1 MHVKDK
7 VCVVTG
13 AASGIGEAV
22 ARAYAEAGARGVVIA
37 DLKTSR
43 ERLAKVAGDIDGL
56 PITAD
61 VGLEEDI
68 KALIAAAED
77 KYGPVDVFFSNAG
90 LSRKGQESASDA
102 DWDVSWRVHVMS
114 HVFAARALVP
124 GMLAR
129 GSGYLL
135 NTASA
140 AGLLASLNSMPYGVT
155 KNAAVALA
163 EHLAIQYGD
172 RGIRVSVLCPQSVQT
187 GMTTP
192 GPSAAR
198 VDGVLQPPEVARMV
212 IEAMEAERFL
222 ILSHPQVAEY
232 MQRKA
237 SSRDRWITG
246 MRRLRDKIYG
256 APGYGLK
263 LSGSDFVHPRRKRIQ
278 HFVQYLAVV
287 AARAHQHMEGMIG
300 LLHRMQRC
308 QCTRPFDDRFKQT
321 QFRERVACSLQE
333 QHRDIDIREMLWHD
347 RWTAFPL
354 DAGESRERRAR
365 GHRPKAQS
373 PAPATSCARRMIC
386 RPRSAATRHSSAR
399 PLPPRPAR
407 RRGRP
412 PANRAACCLFPYKE
426 TDSATSRCR
435 ARQAR
440 QRSPPSTHAS
450 CRRRRHARTRNRPA
464 PSRGRIRS
472 AETGGAFA
480 IAISSFCA
488 SAAFKTSKMPRIQ
501 LQVQGCHS
509 SVRFQLCVG
518 RA

>member
-1 MHVKDK
+1 MLPVAHREAKTGEGFYPQRETALRSETPHPALRATFSHKGRRDITAVAATSNECFNRDDPLNGNSNMHVKGK

-13 AASGIGEAV
+13 AASGIGAAV
-22 ARAYAEAGARGVVIA
+22 ARAYAEAGARGVVVA

-43 ERLAKVAGDIDGL
+43 DRLAAVAGDIDGL
-56 PITAD
+56 AVTAD
-61 VGLEEDI
+61 VGIEEDV

-155 KNAAVALA
+155 KNAAIALA

-222 ILSHPQVAEY
+222 ILSHQQVAEY

-237 SSRDRWITG
+237 SSRERWLSG

-256 APGYGLK
+256 AP
-263 LSGSDFVHPRRKRIQ
+263 
-278 HFVQYLAVV
+278 
-287 AARAHQHMEGMIG
+287 
-300 LLHRMQRC
+300 
-308 QCTRPFDDRFKQT
+308 
-321 QFRERVACSLQE
+321 
-333 QHRDIDIREMLWHD
+333 
-347 RWTAFPL
+347 
-354 DAGESRERRAR
+354 
-365 GHRPKAQS
+365 QS
-373 PAPATSCARRMIC
+373 A
-386 RPRSAATRHSSAR
+386 
-399 PLPPRPAR
+399 
-407 RRGRP
+407 
-412 PANRAACCLFPYKE
+412 
-426 TDSATSRCR
+426 
-435 ARQAR
+435 
-440 QRSPPSTHAS
+440 
-450 CRRRRHARTRNRPA
+450 
-464 PSRGRIRS
+464 
-472 AETGGAFA
+472 
-480 IAISSFCA
+480 
-488 SAAFKTSKMPRIQ
+488 
-501 LQVQGCHS
+501 
-509 SVRFQLCVG
+509 
-518 RA
+518 

>member
-1 MHVKDK
+1 MQIKNK

-22 ARAYAEAGARGVVIA
+22 ARAYAEAGARGVVVA

-43 ERLAKVAGDIDGL
+43 DRLAAVAGDIDGL
-56 PITAD
+56 AVTAD
-61 VGLEEDI
+61 VGLEEDV

-155 KNAAVALA
+155 KNAAIALA

-172 RGIRVSVLCPQSVQT
+172 RGIRVSVLCPQSVHT

-198 VDGVLQPPEVARMV
+198 VDGVMQPPEVARIV
-212 IEAMEAERFL
+212 IAAMEAERFL
-222 ILSHPQVAEY
+222 ILSHEQVAEY

-237 SSRDRWITG
+237 SSRDRWLTG

-256 APGYGLK
+256 
-263 LSGSDFVHPRRKRIQ
+263 V
-278 HFVQYLAVV
+278 
-287 AARAHQHMEGMIG
+287 ARAG
-300 LLHRMQRC
+300 
-308 QCTRPFDDRFKQT
+308 
-321 QFRERVACSLQE
+321 
-333 QHRDIDIREMLWHD
+333 
-347 RWTAFPL
+347 
-354 DAGESRERRAR
+354 
-365 GHRPKAQS
+365 
-373 PAPATSCARRMIC
+373 
-386 RPRSAATRHSSAR
+386 
-399 PLPPRPAR
+399 
-407 RRGRP
+407 
-412 PANRAACCLFPYKE
+412 
-426 TDSATSRCR
+426 
-435 ARQAR
+435 
-440 QRSPPSTHAS
+440 
-450 CRRRRHARTRNRPA
+450 
-464 PSRGRIRS
+464 
-472 AETGGAFA
+472 
-480 IAISSFCA
+480 
-488 SAAFKTSKMPRIQ
+488 
-501 LQVQGCHS
+501 
-509 SVRFQLCVG
+509 
-518 RA
+518 